1 MKYEFLSNNIELLL
15 NEKLLS
21 SDKKTTIKDN
31 KDQIFKLDSFQYS
44 IKNEELKGKNITYI
58 TCLKVINYFSS
69 AFINLKNP
77 MVKILNLT
85 FTITFLEIKKIHL
98 D

>member
-58 TCLKVINYFSS
+58 TNFSLPESDKLFFSS
-69 AFINLKNP
+69 AFK
-77 MVKILNLT
+77 
-85 FTITFLEIKKIHL
+85 FKKSKCCKRS
-98 D
+98 